1 MIIKVFFIEE
11 GFKNSVPGTQYSK
24 YITELSS
31 SSCNV
36 KTYSKI
42 TTEVKNIY
50 IYPLLLWNRLYSHS
64 KQVLNFDLSMSKHI
78 NIHFPPSLLKCHLL
92 YLNLS
97 QALSS
102 FVNIWKAAKCMGC
115 IKAFVELMNF
125 EKLKAIEEL
134 RV

>member
-50 IYPLLLWNRLYSHS
+50 IYIPFYYEIVFILIQS
-64 KQVLNFDLSMSKHI
+64 K
-78 NIHFPPSLLKCHLL
+78 
-92 YLNLS
+92 Y
-97 QALSS
+97 
-102 FVNIWKAAKCMGC
+102 
-115 IKAFVELMNF
+115 
-125 EKLKAIEEL
+125 
-134 RV
+134 